1 MSTHQTPPKPV
12 IFWALWIA
20 LLSGLTTMYVVLGQP
35 EQATANQTSGLP
47 LGLLVGLPPLLIS
60 TVIRWVVL
68 PRIEE
73 ITKALPIFIVGM
85 AMAEGCGISGI
96 ILGGAHK
103 NLLFAAG
110 VLGILQYAPTFVS
123 RFAEKQTGPPHT
135 KVVK

>member
-20 LLSGLTTMYVVLGQP
+20 LLSGLTAMYVVLGQP
-35 EQATANQTSGLP
+35 AQATANQTSGLP

>member
-1 MSTHQTPPKPV
+1 M
-12 IFWALWIA
+12 
-20 LLSGLTTMYVVLGQP
+20 
-35 EQATANQTSGLP
+35 
-47 LGLLVGLPPLLIS
+47 LIS

-110 VLGILQYAPTFVS
+110 VLGILQYAPTFIS